1 VAARTPTLV
10 SIAHSDNMAFIR
22 CIAQAVAVRT
32 VHTWLP
38 LGQLVQPFATWL
50 QAAASTILRATAH
63 GHTSFHLQFSTS
75 QSPFLSF
82 RTSALEVSSP
92 SLPSLHSFP
101 YTITSYACIFR
112 SLLEVSRGFEVHR
125 TQKQLC
131 SLVLSL
137 RPPCL
142 LLYSRFA

>member
-10 SIAHSDNMAFIR
+10 SISHSDNMAFIR

-63 GHTSFHLQFSTS
+63 GRTSFHLQFSAS

-82 RTSALEVSSP
+82 QTSILEVSSP
-92 SLPSLHSFP
+92 SLPSSHSFP

-112 SLLEVSRGFEVHR
+112 SLLEV
-125 TQKQLC
+125 
-131 SLVLSL
+131 
-137 RPPCL
+137 
-142 LLYSRFA
+142 